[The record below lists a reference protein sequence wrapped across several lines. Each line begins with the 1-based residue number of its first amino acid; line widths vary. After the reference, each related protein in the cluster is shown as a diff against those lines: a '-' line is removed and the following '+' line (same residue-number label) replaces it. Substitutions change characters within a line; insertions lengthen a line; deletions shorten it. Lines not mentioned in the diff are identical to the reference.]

1 VGLPSSAGRSSLTYL
16 GYKDTPAHANPAV
29 WGPLPVAGHEFVRD
43 QRCQTCHLDGGAAN
57 PIDELRLR
65 RDPEWLIA
73 HARDPQVIAP
83 GLREPP
89 LGGMNDGQ
97 ARSIASYMRK
107 VRVGVPVP
115 AMSADTRL
123 ASLVIGRYCANC
135 HMVDGEGGSVGP
147 DLSRIGSRHD
157 AQWLKDWITQ
167 PDAVDPVANMPAFGE
182 VLSANEMTV
191 IVSYLTAR
199 K

>member
-1 VGLPSSAGRSSLTYL
+1 M
-16 GYKDTPAHANPAV
+16 
-29 WGPLPVAGHEFVRD
+29 RD
-43 QRCQTCHLDGGAAN
+43 ERCLTCHVDGGAAN
-57 PIDELRLR
+57 PVDEVRLR

-73 HARDPQVIAP
+73 HVRDPIVIAP

-107 VRVGVPVP
+107 VGAGVPLP
-115 AMSADTRL
+115 AMSAETRL
-123 ASLVIGRYCANC
+123 ASVVMGRYCANC
-135 HMVDGEGGSVGP
+135 HMMDGEGESVGP
-147 DLSRIGSRHD
+147 DLTGIGSRHD
-157 AQWLKDWITQ
+157 AAWLRDWITQ

-191 IVSYLTAR
+191 IVNYLAAN